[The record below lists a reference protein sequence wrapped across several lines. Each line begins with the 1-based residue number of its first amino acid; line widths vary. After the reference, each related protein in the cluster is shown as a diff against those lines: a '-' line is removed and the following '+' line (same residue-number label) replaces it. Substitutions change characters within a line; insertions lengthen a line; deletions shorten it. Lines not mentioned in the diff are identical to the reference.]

1 MIAFLND
8 FNLLFLVVLVPMPLV
23 FLLRRPGAK

>member
-8 FNLLFLVVLVPMPLV
+8 FTLLFIVVVVPMPLV
-23 FLLRRPGAK
+23 FLLRRPAGK